1 MTKYDAEWRAEALRE
16 CWEQQLSPLECA
28 EHIGVTRAMMYAI
41 FRGREWKHIPRPE
54 GFTYPFPGQVALQQ
68 QRDAWRAGVL
78 VDYVRE
84 RMNVYQFAEHIGVQP
99 KTAECILRGYTWK
112 TIPRPEGFQFP
123 WPGHVS
129 RVA

>member
-1 MTKYDAEWRAEALRE
+1 MTKYDVAWRTDALRE

-54 GFTYPFPGQVALQQ
+54 GFVYPFPGQVALHKAQ
-68 QRDAWRAGVL
+68 AEWRVSVL

-84 RMNVYQFAEHIGVQP
+84 RMTIHEFAEHIGSRP
-99 KTAECILRGYTWK
+99 RTAEYILRGYSWK
-112 TIPRPEGFQFP
+112 DTPRPEGFQFP
-123 WPGHVS
+123 WPGQAS